1 MSYTDRFRVDSNFQQ
16 PVAPSRRGGV
26 NLERMIE
33 RACNPTLLEPDLALN
48 LEIADLINQK
58 KGSYPREAAVAI
70 VKLINSRTPQTSVL
84 ALGLL
89 DICVKNCGYPFH
101 LQISRKEFLNELVR
115 RFPEKP
121 PMAYTRT
128 QTLILEAIEE
138 WRETICKTSR
148 YKEDL
153 GYIRDMHR
161 LLSFKGYSFPEV
173 NTEDAAVLNP
183 TDTLRSAQEIE
194 EEEREAQSAKLQ
206 ELIRRATPADLQE
219 ANRLMGIMSGYK
231 KESKND
237 YHARVAKDL
246 DKLRRKAELL
256 EEMINNNDNTIPE
269 DNVFSEIADS
279 LKNAHPK
286 ILKMAQEEQDSDHE
300 AAIRLSSFGEYINGL
315 TNKFDLLKA
324 GNVEAANQIAI
335 TRPQGSENPPQ
346 KTSASNQQ
354 LIESLIDI
362 DDDNG
367 QQQQQ
372 QQQETPSSSSTTAKE
387 PENLIDALD
396 GLSFGNIAL
405 GSGSGSP
412 QPPASQ
418 QPQSSNTNSLLDF
431 SSPQSAPSPQP
442 ASTSTEDDWTFA
454 SAVPATSS
462 PAPATATSATLDI
475 LNNPSGL
482 KITFEFTKQGNGI
495 QIKSVFSNNSPTS
508 TISQLNFQLAVPKS
522 YTLHM
527 DPQSGT
533 TIQAFAAP
541 VTQQIKITP
550 APSKLRWKVSYMI
563 NGVVQNQDGQTDNL
577 PQL

>member
-1 MSYTDRFRVDSNFQQ
+1 MSYTDRFRVDSTFQQ

-58 KGSYPREAAVAI
+58 KSSYPREAAVTI

-173 NTEDAAVLNP
+173 NTDDAAVLNP

-237 YHARVAKDL
+237 YHARAAKDL
-246 DKLRRKAELL
+246 DKLRRKAEIL
-256 EEMINNNDNTIPE
+256 EEMINNNNNTIP
-269 DNVFSEIADS
+269 DDDVFNEIADA

-286 ILKMAQEEQDSDHE
+286 IIRMAQEEQDGDHD
-300 AAIRLSSFGEYINGL
+300 AAIRLSSLGEYVQGL
-315 TNKFDLLKA
+315 TNKYDLLKA
-324 GNVEAANQIAI
+324 GNVEAANQVSI
-335 TRPQGSENPPQ
+335 TRPQGSEQAPQ
-346 KTSASNQQ
+346 KTTASNQQ

-362 DDDNG
+362 DDNNG
-367 QQQQQ
+367 QQQQ
-372 QQQETPSSSSTTAKE
+372 QQQETPSASSSTAKE

-405 GSGSGSP
+405 GSGSP
-412 QPPASQ
+412 QPGPSQ
-418 QPQSSNTNSLLDF
+418 QQSNANNDLLNF
-431 SSPQSAPSPQP
+431 SSPQSASPQP
-442 ASTSTEDDWTFA
+442 QPQPASTEDDWTFA
-454 SAVPATSS
+454 SAVPTTSS
-462 PAPATATSATLDI
+462 PAPATATPATLDI

-482 KITFEFTKQGNGI
+482 KITFEFTKQANGI
-495 QIKSVFSNNSPTS
+495 QIKSTFSNNSPTS

-522 YTLHM
+522 YALHM

-533 TIQAFAAP
+533 NIQPFAAP
-541 VTQQIKITP
+541 VTQNIKVTP

>member
-1 MSYTDRFRVDSNFQQ
+1 M
-16 PVAPSRRGGV
+16 
-26 NLERMIE
+26 ERMIE

-58 KGSYPREAAVAI
+58 KSSYPREAAVAI

-89 DICVKNCGYPFH
+89 DICVKNCGYPFQ

-148 YKEDL
+148 HKEDL

-173 NTEDAAVLNP
+173 NREDAAVLNP
-183 TDTLRSAQEIE
+183 SDTLRSAQEIE

-237 YHARVAKDL
+237 YHARAAKDL
-246 DKLRRKAELL
+246 DKLRRKAEIL
-256 EEMINNNDNTIPE
+256 EEMINNNNTIT
-269 DNVFSEIADS
+269 DDDAFSVFNEMADA
-279 LKNAHPK
+279 LKNAYPK
-286 ILKMAQEEQDSDHE
+286 VIRMAQEEQESDHE
-300 AAIRLSSFGEYINGL
+300 AATRLSSLGEYIQGL
-315 TNKFDLLKA
+315 TNKYDLLKA
-324 GNVEAANQIAI
+324 GNVDAANQVTI
-335 TRPQGSENPPQ
+335 TRPQGSDQAPQ

-362 DDDNG
+362 DDNE
-367 QQQQQ
+367 QQQ
-372 QQQETPSSSSTTAKE
+372 TPSSSTSTAAAAKE

-405 GSGSGSP
+405 GSGSP
-412 QPPASQ
+412 QPQ
-418 QPQSSNTNSLLDF
+418 QLNTNNNLLNF
-431 SSPQSAPSPQP
+431 SSPQSAASPQPTSQRSTPQP
-442 ASTSTEDDWTFA
+442 ASTDDDWTFA
-454 SAVPATSS
+454 SAVPPAASS
-462 PAPATATSATLDI
+462 TASLDI

-482 KITFEFTKQGNGI
+482 KISFEFIKQADGV
-495 QIKSVFSNNSPTS
+495 QIKSTFSNNSPTS

-533 TIQAFAAP
+533 NIQPFAAP
-541 VTQQIKITP
+541 VTQEIKISP
-550 APSKLRWKVSYMI
+550 VPSKLRWKASYMI
-563 NGVVQNQDGQTDNL
+563 NRMIQTQDGQTDNL

>member
-58 KGSYPREAAVAI
+58 KSSYPREAAVTI

-173 NTEDAAVLNP
+173 NTDDAAVLNP

-237 YHARVAKDL
+237 YHARAAKDL
-246 DKLRRKAELL
+246 DKLRRKAEIL
-256 EEMINNNDNTIPE
+256 EEMINNNNNTIP
-269 DNVFSEIADS
+269 DDDVFNEIADA

-286 ILKMAQEEQDSDHE
+286 IIRMAQEEQDGDHD
-300 AAIRLSSFGEYINGL
+300 AAIRLSSLGEYVQGL
-315 TNKFDLLKA
+315 TNKYDLLKA
-324 GNVEAANQIAI
+324 GNVEAANQVSI
-335 TRPQGSENPPQ
+335 TRPQGSEQAPQ
-346 KTSASNQQ
+346 KTTASNQQ

-362 DDDNG
+362 DDNNG
-367 QQQQQ
+367 QQQQ
-372 QQQETPSSSSTTAKE
+372 QQQETPSASSSTAKE

-405 GSGSGSP
+405 GSGSPQPGPSQQQSNANNDLLNFSSTQSASP
-412 QPPASQ
+412 QP
-418 QPQSSNTNSLLDF
+418 QPQ
-431 SSPQSAPSPQP
+431 PQP
-442 ASTSTEDDWTFA
+442 ASTEDDWTFA
-454 SAVPATSS
+454 SAVPTTSS
-462 PAPATATSATLDI
+462 PAPATATPATLDI

-482 KITFEFTKQGNGI
+482 KITFEFTKQANGI
-495 QIKSVFSNNSPTS
+495 QIKSTFSNNSPTS

-522 YTLHM
+522 YALHM

-533 TIQAFAAP
+533 NIQPFAAP
-541 VTQQIKITP
+541 VTQNIKVTP